1 MKIIRDSFVAG
12 EPVKPGQTV
21 DVSEAD
27 GRNLIAGGK
36 AVPVDKT
43 PQQAALDRAVAGDDA
58 STRG

>member
-1 MKIIRDSFVAG
+1 MKLKITRETFVAG

-36 AVPVDKT
+36 AVPMSGLPIKSE
-43 PQQAALDRAVAGDDA
+43 R
-58 STRG
+58 